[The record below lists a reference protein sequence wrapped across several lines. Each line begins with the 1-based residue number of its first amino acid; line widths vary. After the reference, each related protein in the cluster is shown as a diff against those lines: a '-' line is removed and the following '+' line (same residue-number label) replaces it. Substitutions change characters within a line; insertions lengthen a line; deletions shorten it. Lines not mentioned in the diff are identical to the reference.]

1 MNTSDSYGHAV
12 TWSPQAPRFRLLDV
26 LVSWLV
32 AGVSVFVAAAVVP
45 RVSGGNFGD
54 ALAAAVLIA
63 KLNAVLPPIVAIA

>member
-1 MNTSDSYGHAV
+1 M
-12 TWSPQAPRFRLLDV
+12 TWSPQAPRFRLLNV

-45 RVSGGNFGD
+45 HVSVGNFGD

-63 KLNAVLPPIVAIA
+63 ALNAMLPPIVTIA